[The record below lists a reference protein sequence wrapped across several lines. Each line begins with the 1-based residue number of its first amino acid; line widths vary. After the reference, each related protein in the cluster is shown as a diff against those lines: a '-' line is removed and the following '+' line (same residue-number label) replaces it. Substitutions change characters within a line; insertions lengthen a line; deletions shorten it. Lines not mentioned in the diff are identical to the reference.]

1 MLIRRPGQPWHP
13 FQPALHDER
22 ALQTLLVQSPS
33 LLPSPGP
40 GELAVAANF
49 RIGST
54 ASVDLLGVGVDGRI
68 VLVECGRQEGPGRRP
83 MGGAA
88 LAVGAGLWRAPYEE
102 FDRAFAVRAG
112 VPLLD
117 KVAAIARAGGLG
129 WDENT
134 FRTGVADN
142 LASGRFQLI
151 LAVDVVSD
159 EVRQVVAYLNAGAR
173 PGLAAVALGLR
184 YHAEEG
190 VEILIPTVFRGDGSR
205 DDVLAD
211 GGRGGA
217 SPEVSLPA
225 MTGQATPEPAGV
237 QASSL
242 GRPAAAPAP
251 AGTASGPAPKAAA
264 PSAPPAGS
272 GAPAP
277 APTASAPPAEPAA
290 AAPSAHVPGSASS
303 MPAAAPAPSA
313 GRPPAADPGAGKA
326 PASRPASPFARPAG
340 QEAEAPATS
349 TEPATPAS
357 AVGPAPAAAA
367 PAPAAATPAAAPAPS
382 ATSAAPAPSAPTD
395 ATGSPAAGAEPAP
408 APAAAPRA
416 ARPGT
421 STPIG
426 TQGEHTL
433 FAALEAS
440 CLPAAVEAVRR
451 LYHIARD
458 RGRELQW
465 GHGDHPAVTAV
476 YEVDGKPVGVWS
488 CYTDLKPSFVV
499 NFEWL
504 APHVP
509 IERLQRLADRLAEL
523 PSVPERLAGLA
534 EAGYKRRLALAV
546 NAVLAQPGAADVIS
560 SALNELLDPEGARA
574 AAGTT
579 TSVPPPPPAAAGRGK

>member
-13 FQPALHDER
+13 LQPALHDER

-88 LAVGAGLWRAPYEE
+88 LAVGAGLWRAPYDE

-129 WDENT
+129 WDENA
-134 FRTGVADN
+134 FRAGVTEN
-142 LASGRFQLI
+142 LAAGRFQLI

-190 VEILIPTVFRGDGSR
+190 VEILIPSTFRGEGSR
-205 DDVLAD
+205 DEVVGDS
-211 GGRGGA
+211 GRGGA
-217 SPEVSLPA
+217 PADVSLPA
-225 MTGQATPEPAGV
+225 RSDSPEPAGV
-237 QASSL
+237 QATSL
-242 GRPAAAPAP
+242 PARPAPAP
-251 AGTASGPAPKAAA
+251 ASAPSGVASGPAPKAAA
-264 PSAPPAGS
+264 PPPAS
-272 GAPAP
+272 PPA
-277 APTASAPPAEPAA
+277 APTAPVAP
-290 AAPSAHVPGSASS
+290 
-303 MPAAAPAPSA
+303 PAPSA
-313 GRPPAADPGAGKA
+313 GLAPSADPAPAKA
-326 PASRPASPFARPAG
+326 PDPGSTSPFARPAA

-349 TEPATPAS
+349 FDPATSSGPAS
-357 AVGPAPAAAA
+357 SAAPRPAPAVAGVPAPAADGTPAPA
-367 PAPAAATPAAAPAPS
+367 SASAPTPAPAAGPAQP
-382 ATSAAPAPSAPTD
+382 
-395 ATGSPAAGAEPAP
+395 
-408 APAAAPRA
+408 A
-416 ARPGT
+416 ARPSGGA
-421 STPIG
+421 TPVG
-426 TQGEHTL
+426 GQGEHAL

-440 CLPAAVEAVRR
+440 CLPAAVDAVRR

-476 YEVDGKPVGVWS
+476 YDVDGKAVGVWS

-560 SALNELLDPEGARA
+560 SALTELLDPSA
-574 AAGTT
+574 AQAATPAA
-579 TSVPPPPPAAAGRGK
+579 SVPPPPPAAAAGSRANKNG

>member
-117 KVAAIARAGGLG
+117 KVASIARAGGLG
-129 WDENT
+129 WDENA
-134 FRTGVADN
+134 FRAGVTDN
-142 LASGRFQLI
+142 LTAGRFQLI

-190 VEILIPTVFRGDGSR
+190 VEILIPTVFRGDGSG
-205 DDVLAD
+205 DVPGD
-211 GGRGGA
+211 IGRGGVA
-217 SPEVSLPA
+217 AEVSLPA
-225 MTGQATPEPAGV
+225 TSAAPEPAGV
-237 QASSL
+237 QAATVPA
-242 GRPAAAPAP
+242 RPAPAPAAAPAGP
-251 AGTASGPAPKAAA
+251 SASTA
-264 PSAPPAGS
+264 PSAPAS
-272 GAPAP
+272 A
-277 APTASAPPAEPAA
+277 APTATA
-290 AAPSAHVPGSASS
+290 AAPE
-303 MPAAAPAPSA
+303 
-313 GRPPAADPGAGKA
+313 PAADPAPAKA
-326 PASRPASPFARPAG
+326 PAPGSASPFARPAD

-349 TEPATPAS
+349 SEPTTPAATPGGTAPVPASEPAPSEPA
-357 AVGPAPAAAA
+357 AAEAPLAPATAEAGQADAAAA
-367 PAPAAATPAAAPAPS
+367 PARPAGRGGAA
-382 ATSAAPAPSAPTD
+382 
-395 ATGSPAAGAEPAP
+395 
-408 APAAAPRA
+408 
-416 ARPGT
+416 
-421 STPIG
+421 PIG
-426 TQGEHTL
+426 TQGEHAL

-440 CLPAAVEAVRR
+440 CLPAAVDAVRR

-476 YEVDGKPVGVWS
+476 YEVDGKAVGVWS

-546 NAVLAQPGAADVIS
+546 NAVLAQPGAADVIN
-560 SALNELLDPEGARA
+560 SAMNELLDPDAAKA
-574 AAGTT
+574 AATAG
-579 TSVPPPPPAAAGRGK
+579 SVPPPPPAAAGSRGTNQS

>member
-13 FQPALHDER
+13 LQPALHDER

-117 KVAAIARAGGLG
+117 KVSSIARAGSLG
-129 WDENT
+129 WDENA
-134 FRTGVADN
+134 FRSAVAEN
-142 LASGRFQLI
+142 LAAGRFQLI

-173 PGLAAVALGLR
+173 PGLASVALGLR

-190 VEILIPTVFRGDGSR
+190 VEVLIPSVFR
-205 DDVLAD
+205 AD
-211 GGRGGA
+211 GGREEGADGRSGVEIPLMTDAPETAGIQAQVTA
-217 SPEVSLPA
+217 SP
-225 MTGQATPEPAGV
+225 
-237 QASSL
+237 
-242 GRPAAAPAP
+242 AAPA
-251 AGTASGPAPKAAA
+251 ATATASVTAPAPKASA
-264 PSAPPAGS
+264 PSAAPTS
-272 GAPAP
+272 APATSGTGTAGP
-277 APTASAPPAEPAA
+277 GPGKASATGASSPFEPAA
-290 AAPSAHVPGSASS
+290 E
-303 MPAAAPAPSA
+303 
-313 GRPPAADPGAGKA
+313 
-326 PASRPASPFARPAG
+326 
-340 QEAEAPATS
+340 QEGEAPATS
-349 TEPATPAS
+349 TEPTITDEVDSPVIEISDDATAEDAPPATDAELVS
-357 AVGPAPAAAA
+357 AAR
-367 PAPAAATPAAAPAPS
+367 AATGRTGGGEAPV
-382 ATSAAPAPSAPTD
+382 
-395 ATGSPAAGAEPAP
+395 
-408 APAAAPRA
+408 
-416 ARPGT
+416 
-421 STPIG
+421 G
-426 TQGEHTL
+426 TQGEHAL
-433 FAALEAS
+433 FSALEDS
-440 CLPAAVEAVRR
+440 CLPAAVDAVRR
-451 LYHIARD
+451 LYHLARD

-476 YEVDGKPVGVWS
+476 YDVEGKPVGVWS

-509 IERLQRLADRLAEL
+509 IERLQRLADRLAQL

-546 NAVLAQPGAADVIS
+546 NAVLAQPGAADLIN
-560 SALNELLDPEGARA
+560 SALTELIDPEAAKA
-574 AAGTT
+574 AATAA
-579 TSVPPPPPAAAGRGK
+579 TSVPPPPPGSRR

>member
-13 FQPALHDER
+13 LQPALHDER
-22 ALQTLLVQSPS
+22 ALQTLLAQSPS

-68 VLVECGRQEGPGRRP
+68 VLVECGRQDGPGRRP

-112 VPLLD
+112 HPLID
-117 KVAAIARAGGLG
+117 KAASIARSGGLE
-129 WDENT
+129 WDESA
-134 FRTGVADN
+134 FRSSVTEN
-142 LASGRFQLI
+142 LAVGRFQLI

-190 VEILIPTVFRGDGSR
+190 VELLIPTVFRGE
-205 DDVLAD
+205 
-211 GGRGGA
+211 GGREEQTAESRGA
-217 SPEVSLPA
+217 LGEVSLTA
-225 MTGQATPEPAGV
+225 ADAPEPAGI
-237 QASSL
+237 QA
-242 GRPAAAPAP
+242 GGAPARPATAPAP
-251 AGTASGPAPKAAA
+251 ASSGVASGPAPKAATVPPPTA
-264 PSAPPAGS
+264 SVPPPATTTGPVPT
-272 GAPAP
+272 ADPAP
-277 APTASAPPAEPAA
+277 A
-290 AAPSAHVPGSASS
+290 
-303 MPAAAPAPSA
+303 
-313 GRPPAADPGAGKA
+313 KA
-326 PASRPASPFARPAG
+326 PASGSGSPFARPAA

-349 TEPATPAS
+349 SDPAS
-357 AVGPAPAAAA
+357 AEAPVASAERKSEPQPEPEPTAAFDA
-367 PAPAAATPAAAPAPS
+367 P
-382 ATSAAPAPSAPTD
+382 
-395 ATGSPAAGAEPAP
+395 PAP
-408 APAAAPRA
+408 APTRLAPQ
-416 ARPGT
+416 PSGT
-421 STPIG
+421 PALVG
-426 TQGEHTL
+426 GQGEHAL
-433 FAALEAS
+433 FAALEGS
-440 CLPAAVEAVRR
+440 CLPPAVDAVRR

-465 GHGDHPAVTAV
+465 GNGDHPAVTAV
-476 YEVDGKPVGVWS
+476 YDLEGKAVGLWS
-488 CYTDLKPSFVV
+488 CYTDLKPSFVI

-546 NAVLAQPGAADVIS
+546 NAVLAQPGAADVIN
-560 SALNELLDPEGARA
+560 SAFTELLDPASAQA
-574 AAGTT
+574 AATAA
-579 TSVPPPPPAAAGRGK
+579 SVPPPPPAAAGSRGNKQN

>member
-129 WDENT
+129 WDENA
-134 FRTGVADN
+134 FRAGVGEN
-142 LASGRFQLI
+142 LAAGRFQLI

-190 VEILIPTVFRGDGSR
+190 VEILIPTVFRGEGGPETLDI
-205 DDVLAD
+205 
-211 GGRGGA
+211 GRGMA
-217 SPEVSLPA
+217 SAEVSLPA
-225 MTGQATPEPAGV
+225 VSDSPEPAGV
-237 QASSL
+237 QATSL
-242 GRPAAAPAP
+242 PSRPAP
-251 AGTASGPAPKAAA
+251 ASAPSGVASGPAPKAAA
-264 PSAPPAGS
+264 PAPSAAPPAAPSGS
-272 GAPAP
+272 VAPPAPAMGPARAVDPAPAKAPAP
-277 APTASAPPAEPAA
+277 GTS
-290 AAPSAHVPGSASS
+290 
-303 MPAAAPAPSA
+303 
-313 GRPPAADPGAGKA
+313 
-326 PASRPASPFARPAG
+326 SPFALPAV

-349 TEPATPAS
+349 SDPSGAAS
-357 AVGPAPAAAA
+357 AIAPPAVAPPPEPAPAVEDTPAAPAPEAAA
-367 PAPAAATPAAAPAPS
+367 PAPAPAAVPAQP
-382 ATSAAPAPSAPTD
+382 ATRPAASAPV
-395 ATGSPAAGAEPAP
+395 GGQGEPA
-408 APAAAPRA
+408 
-416 ARPGT
+416 
-421 STPIG
+421 
-426 TQGEHTL
+426 L

-440 CLPAAVEAVRR
+440 CLPAAVDAVRR

-476 YEVDGKPVGVWS
+476 YDIDGKAVGVWS

-560 SALNELLDPEGARA
+560 SALTELLDPA
-574 AAGTT
+574 AAKADSASP
-579 TSVPPPPPAAAGRGK
+579 SVPPPPPAAAAGTRANKQS

>member
-54 ASVDLLGVGVDGRI
+54 ASVDMLGVGVDGRI

-88 LAVGAGLWRAPYEE
+88 LAVGAGLWRAPYDE

-129 WDENT
+129 WDEKT

-142 LASGRFQLI
+142 LAAGRFQLI

-211 GGRGGA
+211 GGRGA
-217 SPEVSLPA
+217 VPSEMSIPA
-225 MTGQATPEPAGV
+225 MTGPAAPEPAGV

-242 GRPAAAPAP
+242 PSRPAPAPAP
-251 AGTASGPAPKAAA
+251 AGTAAPAPKAAA
-264 PSAPPAGS
+264 PS
-272 GAPAP
+272 
-277 APTASAPPAEPAA
+277 TPAA
-290 AAPSAHVPGSASS
+290 SPASS
-303 MPAAAPAPSA
+303 
-313 GRPPAADPGAGKA
+313 GGGIPAADPGAGRP
-326 PASRPASPFARPAG
+326 PASGSVSPFARPAA

-349 TEPATPAS
+349 SDPSSAGAAAASAPGATAGPAAESAPAS
-357 AVGPAPAAAA
+357 AAAAAPAPAAPAAPAPAAAA
-367 PAPAAATPAAAPAPS
+367 PASAVPPQASAAPAPAPSEAAPVTTAAPAAAPARP
-382 ATSAAPAPSAPTD
+382 
-395 ATGSPAAGAEPAP
+395 
-408 APAAAPRA
+408 
-416 ARPGT
+416 ARPPA
-421 STPIG
+421 TPIG
-426 TQGEHTL
+426 TQGEHSL
-433 FAALEAS
+433 FAALESS
-440 CLPAAVEAVRR
+440 CLPAAVDAVRR

-560 SALNELLDPEGARA
+560 AALNELLDPEGARA

-579 TSVPPPPPAAAGRGK
+579 TSVPPPPPAAAGRAK

>member
-13 FQPALHDER
+13 LQPALHDER
-22 ALQTLLVQSPS
+22 ALQTLLVQSPT

-117 KVAAIARAGGLG
+117 KVSSIARAGGLG
-129 WDENT
+129 WDEKA
-134 FRTGVADN
+134 FRAGVTDN
-142 LASGRFQLI
+142 LAGGRFQLI

-173 PGLAAVALGLR
+173 PGLSAVALGLR

-190 VEILIPTVFRGDGSR
+190 VEVLIPSVFRADGSR
-205 DDVLAD
+205 DDFES
-211 GGRGGA
+211 G
-217 SPEVSLPA
+217 LPA
-225 MTGQATPEPAGV
+225 APDGSVQLTATATSGDTPAPEPAGV
-237 QASSL
+237 QAQVAT
-242 GRPAAAPAP
+242 PPAAPA
-251 AGTASGPAPKAAA
+251 ATATASASRPAPKAAT
-264 PSAPPAGS
+264 SAPATS
-272 GAPAP
+272 A
-277 APTASAPPAEPAA
+277 TATSAT
-290 AAPSAHVPGSASS
+290 G
-303 MPAAAPAPSA
+303 
-313 GRPPAADPGAGKA
+313 AADPGPGKA
-326 PASRPASPFARPAG
+326 PARGTSSPFERPAE
-340 QEAEAPATS
+340 QEAEATATS
-349 TEPATPAS
+349 TKLSVAGEADDADSPVVELGDVASAEEPSSTEEARAVAIEPGLIPEPKPAS
-357 AVGPAPAAAA
+357 RSTGR
-367 PAPAAATPAAAPAPS
+367 S
-382 ATSAAPAPSAPTD
+382 ATAASPD
-395 ATGSPAAGAEPAP
+395 AG
-408 APAAAPRA
+408 
-416 ARPGT
+416 
-421 STPIG
+421 
-426 TQGEHTL
+426 QGEHAL
-433 FAALEAS
+433 FSALEES
-440 CLPAAVEAVRR
+440 CLPAAVDAVRR

-509 IERLQRLADRLAEL
+509 VERLQRLADRLAEL

-546 NAVLAQPGAADVIS
+546 NAVLAQPGAADVIN
-560 SALNELLDPEGARA
+560 SALTELIDPA
-574 AAGTT
+574 AAKAAAA
-579 TSVPPPPPAAAGRGK
+579 SASAVPPPPPAGRR

>member
-13 FQPALHDER
+13 LQPALHDER

-117 KVAAIARAGGLG
+117 KVSAIARAGGLG
-129 WDENT
+129 WDEDT
-134 FRTGVADN
+134 FRASVGEN
-142 LASGRFQLI
+142 LAAGRFQLI

-190 VEILIPTVFRGDGSR
+190 VEILIPSVFR
-205 DDVLAD
+205 AD
-211 GGRGGA
+211 GGREEA
-217 SPEVSLPA
+217 SGDSGRSGLSGDVSLPA
-225 MTGQATPEPAGV
+225 VTSAPEPAGV
-237 QASSL
+237 QAKVEASP
-242 GRPAAAPAP
+242 PAATATVS
-251 AGTASGPAPKAAA
+251 GVASGPAPKAAA
-264 PSAPPAGS
+264 PSA
-272 GAPAP
+272 APA
-277 APTASAPPAEPAA
+277 SAAT
-290 AAPSAHVPGSASS
+290 
-303 MPAAAPAPSA
+303 
-313 GRPPAADPGAGKA
+313 AADPAPGRA
-326 PASRPASPFARPAG
+326 PAAESSSPFEHPAE
-340 QEAEAPATS
+340 QEGEAPATS
-349 TEPATPAS
+349 TVSIADEVDSPVVETSDAPPEEAAPDVAA
-357 AVGPAPAAAA
+357 AVPAPAAQ
-367 PAPAAATPAAAPAPS
+367 
-382 ATSAAPAPSAPTD
+382 
-395 ATGSPAAGAEPAP
+395 AAG
-408 APAAAPRA
+408 
-416 ARPGT
+416 RPGAQAT
-421 STPIG
+421 LGS
-426 TQGEHTL
+426 QGEHAL
-433 FAALEAS
+433 FAALEES

-476 YEVDGKPVGVWS
+476 YDVDGKSVGVWS

-546 NAVLAQPGAADVIS
+546 NAVLAQPGAADVIN
-560 SALNELLDPEGARA
+560 SALTELTDPEAAKA
-574 AAGTT
+574 AAAAATA
-579 TSVPPPPPAAAGRGK
+579 VPPPPPGGRR

>member
-13 FQPALHDER
+13 LQPALHDER

-68 VLVECGRQEGPGRRP
+68 ALVECGRQEGPGRRP

-112 VPLLD
+112 VPLLE

-134 FRTGVADN
+134 FRTAVTDN
-142 LASGRFQLI
+142 LAAGRFQLI

-190 VEILIPTVFRGDGSR
+190 MEILIPSVFQADGSR
-205 DDVLAD
+205 DEVLAES
-211 GGRGGA
+211 GRGID
-217 SPEVSLPA
+217 VSIPVMA
-225 MTGQATPEPAGV
+225 DGTQPAGI
-237 QASSL
+237 QASA
-242 GRPAAAPAP
+242 PAAPSGVASAPAP
-251 AGTASGPAPKAAA
+251 TAAA
-264 PSAPPAGS
+264 PSAP
-272 GAPAP
+272 
-277 APTASAPPAEPAA
+277 
-290 AAPSAHVPGSASS
+290 SAS
-303 MPAAAPAPSA
+303 AAPAATA
-313 GRPPAADPGAGKA
+313 GRATVADPVPGKA
-326 PASRPASPFARPAG
+326 PAAEAPSPFARPAEP
-340 QEAEAPATS
+340 EAEAPATS
-349 TEPATPAS
+349 TDSSTPEATDTPVVEVSDSGPFVVDEPES
-357 AVGPAPAAAA
+357 AAA
-367 PAPAAATPAAAPAPS
+367 PADPVEVAEPEPAARPMP
-382 ATSAAPAPSAPTD
+382 
-395 ATGSPAAGAEPAP
+395 
-408 APAAAPRA
+408 APRA
-416 ARPGT
+416 AARPSGAT
-421 STPIG
+421 IG
-426 TQGEHTL
+426 TQGEHSL
-433 FAALEAS
+433 FGALEES
-440 CLPAAVEAVRR
+440 CLPAAVDAVRR

-546 NAVLAQPGAADVIS
+546 NAVLAQPGAADVINA
-560 SALNELLDPEGARA
+560 ALNELLDPEGAKA
-574 AAGTT
+574 AAASGS
-579 TSVPPPPPAAAGRGK
+579 SVPPPPPNTRR

>member
-1 MLIRRPGQPWHP
+1 M
-13 FQPALHDER
+13 HDER

-54 ASVDLLGVGVDGRI
+54 ASVDLLGVGVDGRV

-88 LAVGAGLWRAPYEE
+88 LAVGAGLWRAPYDE
-102 FDRAFAVRAG
+102 FDRAFAMRAG

-117 KVAAIARAGGLG
+117 KVEAIARAQGLG
-129 WDENT
+129 WDENA
-134 FRTGVADN
+134 FRTGVTEN

-190 VEILIPTVFRGDGSR
+190 VEILIPTVFRGEGGAEGS
-205 DDVLAD
+205 AD
-211 GGRGGA
+211 TGRG
-217 SPEVSLPA
+217 PTEVSLPA
-225 MTGQATPEPAGV
+225 MSGAPEPAGV
-237 QASSL
+237 QAASL
-242 GRPAAAPAP
+242 PARSAPAP
-251 AGTASGPAPKAAA
+251 ASAPSGVASGPAPKAAA
-264 PSAPPAGS
+264 PPPASAPP
-272 GAPAP
+272 P
-277 APTASAPPAEPAA
+277 APTASV
-290 AAPSAHVPGSASS
+290 AAPSPTPG
-303 MPAAAPAPSA
+303 PARAFDPAPEKAPAPGS
-313 GRPPAADPGAGKA
+313 
-326 PASRPASPFARPAG
+326 SSPFARPAE

-349 TEPATPAS
+349 SEPAATAGEDVPTPETPSAS
-357 AVGPAPAAAA
+357 APARA
-367 PAPAAATPAAAPAPS
+367 
-382 ATSAAPAPSAPTD
+382 
-395 ATGSPAAGAEPAP
+395 
-408 APAAAPRA
+408 A
-416 ARPGT
+416 ARPAGGAT
-421 STPIG
+421 AVG
-426 TQGEHTL
+426 GQGEHAL

-440 CLPAAVEAVRR
+440 CLPAAVDAVRR

-476 YEVDGKPVGVWS
+476 YDLDGKAVGVWS

-560 SALNELLDPEGARA
+560 SALTELLDPDAARSSATA
-574 AAGTT
+574 A
-579 TSVPPPPPAAAGRGK
+579 SVPPPPPAAAGSRKPN

>member
-1 MLIRRPGQPWHP
+1 
-13 FQPALHDER
+13 LHDER

-117 KVAAIARAGGLG
+117 KAASIARAGGLG
-129 WDENT
+129 WDENA
-134 FRTGVADN
+134 FRTGVTEN
-142 LASGRFQLI
+142 LSAGRFQLI

-190 VEILIPTVFRGDGSR
+190 VELLIPTVFSGDGGR
-205 DDVLAD
+205 DGAAAD
-211 GGRGGA
+211 GGRSG
-217 SPEVSLPA
+217 STEVSLPVPSD
-225 MTGQATPEPAGV
+225 TPEPAGV
-237 QASSL
+237 QASSVPA
-242 GRPAAAPAP
+242 GPAPVPAAPPSVA
-251 AGTASGPAPKAAA
+251 TGPVPKAAA
-264 PSAPPAGS
+264 PPPPA
-272 GAPAP
+272 APMV
-277 APTASAPPAEPAA
+277 PPASI
-290 AAPSAHVPGSASS
+290 APSAAPLAPG
-303 MPAAAPAPSA
+303 A
-313 GRPPAADPGAGKA
+313 GGAPAADPGPAKA
-326 PASRPASPFARPAG
+326 PASGSSSPFARQAA

-349 TEPATPAS
+349 SDPVPVEERASSSPSPAPEPAPEPEATAAIPVVTATPARPRPG
-357 AVGPAPAAAA
+357 A
-367 PAPAAATPAAAPAPS
+367 
-382 ATSAAPAPSAPTD
+382 SAAV
-395 ATGSPAAGAEPAP
+395 
-408 APAAAPRA
+408 
-416 ARPGT
+416 
-421 STPIG
+421 
-426 TQGEHTL
+426 QGEHAL

-440 CLPAAVEAVRR
+440 CLPAAVDAVRR

-476 YEVDGKPVGVWS
+476 YEIDGKAVGVWS

-509 IERLQRLADRLAEL
+509 MERLQRLADRLAEL
-523 PSVPERLAGLA
+523 PSVTERLAGLA

-546 NAVLAQPGAADVIS
+546 NAVLAQPGAADIIN
-560 SALNELLDPEGARA
+560 SALTELLDPDAATAGA
-574 AAGTT
+574 TV
-579 TSVPPPPPAAAGRGK
+579 TSVPPPPPAAAAGSRGNKQS

>member
-13 FQPALHDER
+13 LQPALHDER

-117 KVAAIARAGGLG
+117 KVSAIARASGLG

-134 FRTGVADN
+134 FRAGVGDN
-142 LASGRFQLI
+142 LAAGRFQLI

-190 VEILIPTVFRGDGSR
+190 VEILIPSVFRADGSR
-205 DDVLAD
+205 EDAAGD
-211 GGRGGA
+211 GGRA
-217 SPEVSLPA
+217 QSAADVSIPA
-225 MTGQATPEPAGV
+225 MTDTPEPAGV
-237 QASSL
+237 QAGVSS
-242 GRPAAAPAP
+242 RPAP
-251 AGTASGPAPKAAA
+251 AAQAAT
-264 PSAPPAGS
+264 
-272 GAPAP
+272 
-277 APTASAPPAEPAA
+277 TASATA
-290 AAPSAHVPGSASS
+290 V
-303 MPAAAPAPSA
+303 
-313 GRPPAADPGAGKA
+313 PAADPTPGKA
-326 PASRPASPFARPAG
+326 SATGSSSPFERRAE

-349 TEPATPAS
+349 TTTSVVEEADVPVVETTDAPVAEAPMAEPATVAEPTL
-357 AVGPAPAAAA
+357 AVESVQAEP
-367 PAPAAATPAAAPAPS
+367 
-382 ATSAAPAPSAPTD
+382 
-395 ATGSPAAGAEPAP
+395 EPAP
-408 APAAAPRA
+408 ATRAAARSA
-416 ARPGT
+416 AGPGT
-421 STPIG
+421 ATAPVG
-426 TQGEHTL
+426 TQGEHLL
-433 FAALEAS
+433 FAALEES
-440 CLPAAVEAVRR
+440 CLPAAVDAVRR

-476 YEVDGKPVGVWS
+476 YEIDGKPVGVWS

-546 NAVLAQPGAADVIS
+546 NAVLAQPGAADVIH
-560 SALNELLDPEGARA
+560 SALTELVDPEAAKA
-574 AAGTT
+574 AAAAA
-579 TSVPPPPPAAAGRGK
+579 SAVPPPPPGSRR

>member
-13 FQPALHDER
+13 LQPALHDER

-54 ASVDLLGVGVDGRI
+54 ASVDLLGIGVDGRI

-88 LAVGAGLWRAPYEE
+88 LAVGAGLWRAPFEE

-117 KVAAIARAGGLG
+117 KVGTIARAGGLS
-129 WDENT
+129 WDESA
-134 FRTGVADN
+134 FRAGVTDN
-142 LASGRFQLI
+142 LAAGRFQLI

-190 VEILIPTVFRGDGSR
+190 VEILIPSVFR
-205 DDVLAD
+205 AD
-211 GGRGGA
+211 GGREDQASNGGREGSA
-217 SPEVSLPA
+217 SGGEVSLPA
-225 MTGQATPEPAGV
+225 
-237 QASSL
+237 ASEVST
-242 GRPAAAPAP
+242 AAAIPASTAPASPAP
-251 AGTASGPAPKAAA
+251 AGAPTAVTSGPAPKAVSSAA
-264 PSAPPAGS
+264 PSASDSGPGRAPAGGTTS
-272 GAPAP
+272 PFERSAEQEGEAAATSTAVPTPEAIEGSLADETDSPADADVSDDAPAP
-277 APTASAPPAEPAA
+277 AT
-290 AAPSAHVPGSASS
+290 
-303 MPAAAPAPSA
+303 APARGAATRSA
-313 GRPPAADPGAGKA
+313 GPT
-326 PASRPASPFARPAG
+326 SP
-340 QEAEAPATS
+340 
-349 TEPATPAS
+349 
-357 AVGPAPAAAA
+357 V
-367 PAPAAATPAAAPAPS
+367 
-382 ATSAAPAPSAPTD
+382 
-395 ATGSPAAGAEPAP
+395 
-408 APAAAPRA
+408 
-416 ARPGT
+416 
-421 STPIG
+421 G
-426 TQGEHTL
+426 TQGEHAL
-433 FAALEAS
+433 FATLEES
-440 CLPAAVEAVRR
+440 CLPAAVDAVRR

-476 YEVDGKPVGVWS
+476 YEVEGKPVGVWS

-509 IERLQRLADRLAEL
+509 MERLQRLADRLAEL

-546 NAVLAQPGAADVIS
+546 NAVLAQPGAADVIN
-560 SALNELLDPEGARA
+560 SALNELLDPEAA
-574 AAGTT
+574 KTAASAAGTA
-579 TSVPPPPPAAAGRGK
+579 VPPPPPGVGRR

>member
-13 FQPALHDER
+13 LQPALHDER

-88 LAVGAGLWRAPYEE
+88 LAVGAGLWRAPYDE

-129 WDENT
+129 WDENA
-134 FRTGVADN
+134 FRTGVSDN
-142 LASGRFQLI
+142 LAAGRFQLI

-190 VEILIPTVFRGDGSR
+190 VEILIPTVFRGEGGR
-205 DDVLAD
+205 DELIAD
-211 GGRGGA
+211 SGRGGA
-217 SPEVSLPA
+217 PAEVSLPA
-225 MTGQATPEPAGV
+225 VSGTPEPAGV
-237 QASSL
+237 QAASL
-242 GRPAAAPAP
+242 PARPAPSPASAPS
-251 AGTASGPAPKAAA
+251 GVASGPAPKAAA
-264 PSAPPAGS
+264 PPPPVASAPPA
-272 GAPAP
+272 
-277 APTASAPPAEPAA
+277 APTASA
-290 AAPSAHVPGSASS
+290 AP
-303 MPAAAPAPSA
+303 PAPSA
-313 GRPPAADPGAGKA
+313 GPAPAADPAPAKA
-326 PASRPASPFARPAG
+326 PAAGPASPFARPAA

-349 TEPATPAS
+349 SDPSAAAVESSATATAPTATASEP
-357 AVGPAPAAAA
+357 AA
-367 PAPAAATPAAAPAPS
+367 PAPAASPEPAATTAPAAEPAPS
-382 ATSAAPAPSAPTD
+382 A
-395 ATGSPAAGAEPAP
+395 EPAP
-408 APAAAPRA
+408 PAARAA
-416 ARPGT
+416 ARPGPGG
-421 STPIG
+421 PIG
-426 TQGEHTL
+426 TQGEHAL

-476 YEVDGKPVGVWS
+476 YDVDGKAVGVWS

-546 NAVLAQPGAADVIS
+546 NAVLAQPGAADVIN
-560 SALNELLDPEGARA
+560 SALNELLDPEAAKA
-574 AAGTT
+574 AAGTG